1 MPRLT
6 LPRWRRAPA
15 RPPAAATGVWA
26 DSTVETARWAQARGA
41 ARRAALAGGVVGAL
55 IGLVAFAPAAWL
67 AGALTA
73 ATGERLVLADAR
85 GSVWNGDAVVVL
97 TGGPGSRDAR
107 ALPGRLA
114 WRVGVAGAG
123 LRLEAR
129 QACCINDTLSVDLRP
144 GLGRLQVA
152 IQGAPGWA
160 AQWPA
165 AWLAGLGTPFN
176 TLDLGGAI
184 RLDTTSLRL
193 EWLQGRWRVDGAA
206 ALELRDVSSRVS
218 TLPRLGSYRLALR
231 GAEGGDGTARVEL
244 STLDGALQLS
254 GQGSLGPSGLRL
266 RGEARAAEAQQ
277 SALNNLL
284 NIIGRRD
291 GARSVLSIG

>member
-15 RPPAAATGVWA
+15 RPALSTHGAWS
-26 DSTVETARWAQARGA
+26 DSTVEVTRWIQSRA
-41 ARRAALAGGVVGAL
+41 AGRRAAVAGGVVGAL
-55 IGLVAFAPAAWL
+55 AGLVAFAPAAWL

-73 ATGERLVLADAR
+73 ASGERLVLADAR
-85 GSVWNGDAVVVL
+85 GSVWSGDAVVVL

-114 WRVGVAGAG
+114 WRLGLSGAG

-129 QACCINDTLSVDLRP
+129 QACCINETLSVDLRP
-144 GLGRLQVA
+144 GLGRLQVVVN
-152 IQGAPGWA
+152 GAPGWA

-184 RLDTTSLRL
+184 RLDTQGLRL
-193 EWLQGRWRVDGAA
+193 EWLQGRWRVDGGAT
-206 ALELRDVSSRVS
+206 LELRDVSSRVS
-218 TLPRLGSYRLALR
+218 TLPRLGSYRLDVR

-254 GQGSLGPSGLRL
+254 GQGSLGPAGLRL